1 MLGIPSILKGTWDTL
16 RKGRKVK
23 KKNSKKVSGNKRFL
37 IPKKE
42 LAREYCVK
50 KEGTTTC
57 HIYKYAKKDC

>member
-37 IPKKE
+37 ILKKE
-42 LAREYCVK
+42 SAREHYVK

-57 HIYKYAKKDC
+57 HTCKYAKKSC